1 MKHIVLLLSV
11 FTALVVFSPTSQAAV
26 LHPVKQTEAVEKSS
40 ERQMTKKELRR
51 ERRAVRKSFRKALR
65 EQIREM
71 RRSGK
76 VGDVELI
83 LLVIIALFVPPLAM
97 FLYDGAATSR
107 FWISLIL
114 LLLAIPLWGFLGAV
128 ALLASVLYTLYIILT
143 ESL

>member
-1 MKHIVLLLSV
+1 MKHILLLLSV
-11 FTALVVFSPTSQAAV
+11 FAALVVFSPTTQAAV
-26 LHPVKQTEAVEKSS
+26 LHPVKQTESVEKS

-65 EQIREM
+65 EQLREM

-76 VGDVELI
+76 VDDVELI

-97 FLYDGAATSR
+97 FLYDGEASSR
-107 FWISLIL
+107 FWISLVL

-128 ALLASVLYTLYIILT
+128 ALLASVLYTLYIILS